1 MNNLKI
7 SAGKDTL
14 SILCDG
20 KTGVIEMKGISY
32 PQDAAD
38 FFNPVFD
45 WLESY
50 IDQVK
55 GQLSLNLHIDYVN
68 TSSTKCLF
76 DFIDRLEDYYKEG
89 NDVQVNWYYEQY
101 DEDIKETGLEF
112 QEDMDLPFSVIPYN
126 KNEFDCDT
134 ISLP

>member
-1 MNNLKI
+1 MNNLTI

-14 SILCDG
+14 SIVCDSA
-20 KTGVIEMKGISY
+20 TGRIEMVGISY

-50 IDQVK
+50 INEITGSVM
-55 GQLSLNLHIDYVN
+55 LNLYIDYLN

-89 NDVQVNWYYEQY
+89 NVVQVNWYHEPH

-112 QEDMDLPFSVIPYN
+112 QEDMELPFAVLAFTKTQPA
-126 KNEFDCDT
+126 
-134 ISLP
+134 

>member
-1 MNNLKI
+1 MNNLI
-7 SAGKDTL
+7 INANKDTL
-14 SILCDG
+14 SIRCDSTSG
-20 KTGVIEMKGISY
+20 LIEMTGTSY

-50 IDQVK
+50 IQKVAGSIK
-55 GQLSLNLHIDYVN
+55 LNLYIDYLN

-76 DFIDRLEDYYKEG
+76 DFIDRLEDYYKTG
-89 NDVQVNWYYEQY
+89 HTVQVFWYYEPH

-112 QEDMDLPFSVIPYN
+112 QEDMELPFVLLAYT
-126 KNEFDCDT
+126 KNE
-134 ISLP
+134 SV

>member
-1 MNNLKI
+1 MNNLTI

-14 SILCDG
+14 SIECDSA
-20 KTGVIEMKGISY
+20 TGIIKMSGISY

-50 IDQVK
+50 INEISGQVI
-55 GQLSLNLHIDYVN
+55 LNLYIDYLN

-76 DFIDRLEDYYKEG
+76 DFIDRLEDYYKSG
-89 NDVQVNWYYEQY
+89 NVVQVNWYHEPH

-112 QEDMDLPFSVIPYN
+112 QEDMELPFAVLAFT
-126 KNEFDCDT
+126 KNQFA
-134 ISLP
+134 

>member
-1 MNNLKI
+1 MNNLTI

-14 SILCDG
+14 AIMCDCA
-20 KTGVIEMKGISY
+20 TGLIEMTGISY

-50 IDQVK
+50 INEITGQVT
-55 GQLSLNLHIDYVN
+55 LNLYIDYLN

-89 NDVQVNWYYEQY
+89 HIVQVNWYHEPH

-112 QEDMDLPFSVIPYN
+112 QEDMELPFTVLAFT
-126 KNEFDCDT
+126 KNQFA
-134 ISLP
+134 

>member
-1 MNNLKI
+1 MNNLTI
-7 SAGKDTL
+7 NADKDTL
-14 SILCDG
+14 NISCNSA
-20 KTGVIEMKGISY
+20 TGMIEMAGISY

-50 IDQVK
+50 INEVGGQVI
-55 GQLSLNLHIDYVN
+55 LNLYIDYLN

-76 DFIDRLEDYYKEG
+76 DFIDRLEDYYKQG
-89 NDVQVNWYYEQY
+89 NPVQVNWYHEPH

-112 QEDMDLPFSVIPYN
+112 QEDMELPFTVLAYT
-126 KNEFDCDT
+126 KNQ
-134 ISLP
+134 PA

>member
-1 MNNLKI
+1 MNNLTI
-7 SAGKDTL
+7 NAGKDTL
-14 SILCDG
+14 SIVCDST
-20 KTGVIEMKGISY
+20 TGLIEMVGISY

-50 IDQVK
+50 INEISGPVM
-55 GQLSLNLHIDYVN
+55 LNLHIDYLN

-89 NDVQVNWYYEQY
+89 YVVQVNWYHEPH

-112 QEDMDLPFSVIPYN
+112 QEDMELPFAVLALT
-126 KNEFDCDT
+126 KNQFA
-134 ISLP
+134 

>member
-1 MNNLKI
+1 MNNLI
-7 SAGKDTL
+7 ITAAKDTL
-14 SILCDG
+14 NINCDSA
-20 KTGVIEMKGISY
+20 TGIIDMKGISY

-50 IDQVK
+50 INEVAAQVI
-55 GQLSLNLHIDYVN
+55 LNLHIDYLN

-76 DFIDRLEDYYKEG
+76 DFIDRLENYYKQG
-89 NDVQVNWYYEQY
+89 NAVQVNWYHEVD

-112 QEDMDLPFSVIPYN
+112 QEDMELPFAVLVWV
-126 KNEFDCDT
+126 KN
-134 ISLP
+134 